1 MKSMD
6 ETPTL
11 HRYRIE
17 DRAEVLDFVREVY
30 PAPVSARMISQWTW
44 KHEANPYTWP
54 AGPAVDFL
62 RVGNKLVSLA
72 TGFRLRLWMGGI
84 ECLGE
89 NRGTWIVHP
98 EYRRRN
104 MWARIGAL
112 QATDSPVLIGWSRL
126 PPRVVASVE
135 FGNDPLRPL
144 LRILDAGPLA
154 AHITQLPSFASI
166 GAAASAAG
174 RMIARPF
181 RRTRD
186 RRNGVVT
193 RIEAFDERVDELC
206 ARVRNPEQATVV
218 RDHRYLNWRY
228 PQRPDATYLMFGLER
243 AARLDGFLV
252 ARMSTYLGMR
262 WGNLIDFL
270 AADYARDLPALLAV
284 AMEEFRRGQVAA
296 VSCYATDL
304 AARGALFRSG
314 FFPIPQRKPIRFV
327 HFIRPDR
334 PDLAKFKAVK
344 AWYLTMGDGD
354 LELAS

>member
-104 MWARIGAL
+104 M
-112 QATDSPVLIGWSRL
+112 
-126 PPRVVASVE
+126 
-135 FGNDPLRPL
+135 
-144 LRILDAGPLA
+144 
-154 AHITQLPSFASI
+154 
-166 GAAASAAG
+166 
-174 RMIARPF
+174 
-181 RRTRD
+181 
-186 RRNGVVT
+186 
-193 RIEAFDERVDELC
+193 
-206 ARVRNPEQATVV
+206 
-218 RDHRYLNWRY
+218 
-228 PQRPDATYLMFGLER
+228 
-243 AARLDGFLV
+243 
-252 ARMSTYLGMR
+252 
-262 WGNLIDFL
+262 
-270 AADYARDLPALLAV
+270 
-284 AMEEFRRGQVAA
+284 
-296 VSCYATDL
+296 
-304 AARGALFRSG
+304 
-314 FFPIPQRKPIRFV
+314 
-327 HFIRPDR
+327 
-334 PDLAKFKAVK
+334 
-344 AWYLTMGDGD
+344 
-354 LELAS
+354 